1 VTLKSL
7 VCSPDGVTVAT
18 HVARECQLSREVV
31 ARLLC
36 KVDTKSRAPFS
47 EPLLPSV
54 GSRLTQLSGR
64 KGAARQ
70 RKDNGAA
77 AEGEEAGAGAG
88 SGGKGERKAWSLDMS
103 KLKRQRKR
111 RTTAEIAADKAAG
124 AESKGRKRP
133 KKDGGAC
140 MYACVRVCVCGCGCA
155 CALAECVLMYI
166 LSRKCIFM
174 HLVCVYLHV

>member
-1 VTLKSL
+1 M
-7 VCSPDGVTVAT
+7 
-18 HVARECQLSREVV
+18 ARECQLSREVV

-124 AESKGRKRP
+124 AESKGRIASSSTHSNRS
-133 KKDGGAC
+133 
-140 MYACVRVCVCGCGCA
+140 
-155 CALAECVLMYI
+155 ALFE
-166 LSRKCIFM
+166 K
-174 HLVCVYLHV
+174 